1 MKKFLSAAVF
11 VLCTAGASFAWP
23 QCNGNWIQVP
33 AGTSSANGAV
43 VAEGGQT
50 FQCQPVAPP
59 TTPSTSN
66 NSSNS
71 TSNSSSNSSS
81 QSNSNSSSTSK
92 ATGGNSNA
100 TGGNATATGGA
111 GGQGGAG
118 GSVSGSGNSTNTIH
132 NTNLNVAQ
140 GGTGGNA
147 NQKQGQTQSQTANGG
162 SSSADASGNGVGNG
176 NNSNDTTVNNPRQVA
191 TAISPEVLP
200 TVPCFKGFGIGGQ
213 SAAFGFSFG
222 GGKIDENCAG
232 LEAARQA
239 PTRIARCKVYLL
251 NKYVQKAGVTL
262 EDCLGQETPTI
273 PTAPVVRVPNSI
285 PSVVVNIPAP
295 VVNVPAPVV
304 NVIAAT
310 PAPSAVVHTAPTKP
324 RVPHSANKCVPREC
338 PKTKLSSKVW
348 TDEDVE
354 KLNPAKQ

>member
-43 VAEGGQT
+43 VSEGGQT
-50 FQCQPVAPP
+50 FQCQPVTPP

-81 QSNSNSSSTSK
+81 QSNSNSSSSSK
-92 ATGGNSNA
+92 A
-100 TGGNATATGGA
+100 TGGNATAV
-111 GGQGGAG
+111 GQGGAG
-118 GSVSGSGNSTNTIH
+118 GSVNNSGNSS
-132 NTNLNVAQ
+132 NTNVNTAQ
-140 GGTGGNA
+140 GGAGGNA

-200 TVPCFKGFGIGGQ
+200 TVPCFKGVGIGAQ

-222 GGKIDENCAG
+222 GGKIDENCAE

-239 PTRIARCKVYLL
+239 PNRLTRCEIFVL
-251 NKYVQKAGVTL
+251 NKYAKKGGVTL
-262 EDCLGQETPTI
+262 EQCLQQDVSAAIIT
-273 PTAPVVRVPNSI
+273 PVVA
-285 PSVVVNIPAP
+285 PAAP
-295 VVNVPAPVV
+295 PQIVVNVPAI
-304 NVIAAT
+304 NV
-310 PAPSAVVHTAPTKP
+310 PAPVIIEQQVPAPALPVAAKP
-324 RVPHSANKCVPREC
+324 CRPR
-338 PKTKLSSKVW
+338 
-348 TDEDVE
+348 
-354 KLNPAKQ
+354 

>member
-1 MKKFLSAAVF
+1 MKAVIAAV
-11 VLCTAGASFAWP
+11 VLALALLCTPVAFAWNCSNP
-23 QCNGNWIQVP
+23 LAERVLVP
-33 AGTSSANGAV
+33 STTTGSYGDGDGQLASYGGQLYECEV
-43 VAEGGQT
+43 VA
-50 FQCQPVAPP
+50 PS
-59 TTPSTSN
+59 TPSTGSQ
-66 NSSNS
+66 SNS
-71 TSNSSSNSSS
+71 TSASNSNSSS

-176 NNSNDTTVNNPRQVA
+176 NNSNDTTVNNPRQIA

-200 TVPCFKGFGIGGQ
+200 TVPCFKGVGIGGQ

-222 GGKIDENCAG
+222 GGKIDENCAE

-262 EDCLGQETPTI
+262 EDCLGPNMDIVPTERH
-273 PTAPVVRVPNSI
+273 PSDVRLETAPPQ
-285 PSVVVNIPAP
+285 VVVNIPAP
-295 VVNVPAPVV
+295 VVNVPAPD
-304 NVIAAT
+304 
-310 PAPSAVVHTAPTKP
+310 S
-324 RVPHSANKCVPREC
+324 
-338 PKTKLSSKVW
+338 
-348 TDEDVE
+348 
-354 KLNPAKQ
+354 